1 MQLNVTVHH
10 LPFAGKFAT
19 VLCKFIMGL
28 QIPHDATAMLMH
40 ACDRCDAGLVAADNQ
55 AKVLLATY
63 CEHTAMA
70 VMLAAGSQGHKL
82 FATDCEHAY
91 VSCNEC
97 DACCCSQENQKRFA
111 TDCEHA
117 YVACN
122 ECDVCCCSQD
132 ERLLASHQPVPC
144 RIGTDDATG
153 SMRRLYSRRCRD
165 RPGVSIPAL
174 AIPRDG
180 SKPEPVL
187 IYFGIID
194 FLQVRLLC

>member
-1 MQLNVTVHH
+1 MSQSITCRLQVSLRLSNASSSWIFGNHIM
-10 LPFAGKFAT
+10 LLQC
-19 VLCKFIMGL
+19 LC
-28 QIPHDATAMLMH
+28 MLVIGVM
-40 ACDRCDAGLVAADNQ
+40 L
-55 AKVLLATY
+55 VLLLLTIKLRSFLPY
-63 CEHTAMA
+63 TVSILQWPAMT

-91 VSCNEC
+91 VACRGC
-97 DACCCSQENQKRFA
+97 DACCCSQGHKLFA

-117 YVACN
+117 YVACKG
-122 ECDVCCCSQD
+122 CDACCCSQD
-132 ERLLASHQPVPC
+132 ERLLSSHQPVPC

-194 FLQVRLLC
+194 FLQVRLLY

>member
-1 MQLNVTVHH
+1 MGVTLAAAVKIRSL
-10 LPFAGKFAT
+10 LPQT
-19 VLCKFIMGL
+19 VS
-28 QIPHDATAMLMH
+28 MLMWF
-40 ACDRCDAGLVAADNQ
+40 
-55 AKVLLATY
+55 
-63 CEHTAMA
+63 AMG
-70 VMLAAGSQGHKL
+70 VMLAVGSQDQKL
-82 FATDCEHAY
+82 LATDCEHTSMAH
-91 VSCNEC
+91 NG
-97 DACCCSQENQKRFA
+97 
-111 TDCEHA
+111 
-117 YVACN
+117 
-122 ECDVCCCSQD
+122 CDVCCCSQD

-194 FLQVRLLC
+194 FLQVGPLY